1 MSKSQNREKFSLLK
15 SFVALLLIAACLWAA
30 QWQFHRGL
38 DRHARNSIIE
48 TNSSLA
54 PVALALVQSEPT
66 KHEWKPVSVTG
77 QFDISKQIL
86 LRNRYFEGVYGFE
99 LLTRFTSEDGKS
111 FWVDCGWVKAG
122 INALTAPTLPELPTG
137 QINIVGRLRLD
148 SSLPRGSFF
157 ALPADKSDG
166 LISKANAQSNSTS
179 ENFYIDLLEGSQSSL
194 TPAVPAQLPE
204 LSDGPHMAYAL
215 QWVFFGGLVVYGR
228 YLIRREV
235 LTVKEL

>member
-1 MSKSQNREKFSLLK
+1 MSKSQKKEKLSLLK
-15 SFVALLLIAACLWAA
+15 SFVALLLIAGCLWAA
-30 QWQFHRGL
+30 QWQYHRGI

-48 TNSSLA
+48 TNSSLK
-54 PVALALVQSEPT
+54 PISLSLVQSDPVV
-66 KHEWKPVSVTG
+66 HEWKPVSVSG
-77 QFDISKQIL
+77 KFDISKQIL
-86 LRNRYFEGVYGFE
+86 LRNRYFEGAYGFE
-99 LLTRFTSEDGKS
+99 LLTRFTSDDGRN

-122 INALTAPTLPELPTG
+122 IDALTAPKLPELPTG
-137 QINIVGRLRLD
+137 QISIIGRLRLD

-157 ALPADKSDG
+157 ALPADKSNG

-179 ENFYIDLLEGSQSSL
+179 ENFYLDLLEGSQGSL

-215 QWVFFGGLVVYGR
+215 QWLFFAGLVIYGR

-235 LTVKEL
+235 LSVKEL